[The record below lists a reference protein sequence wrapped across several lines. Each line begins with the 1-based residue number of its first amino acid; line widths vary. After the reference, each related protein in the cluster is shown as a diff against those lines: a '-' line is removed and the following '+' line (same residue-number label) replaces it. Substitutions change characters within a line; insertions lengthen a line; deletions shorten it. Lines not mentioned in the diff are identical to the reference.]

1 MVISIASVASDN
13 RAQLHTLEGF
23 AAALLMVGT
32 VYLVVSA
39 VTLSVPQTE
48 LHVDAQ
54 LKAYGQDALNVLD
67 TSLPPEN
74 NVSYYSSVL
83 KNAVVGWMNGVEG
96 ATSFET
102 DEFCR
107 DPLCIGNYTWHTSH
121 KFEFAGP
128 PIRTNEPF
136 EVYIPSNTQISYAYL
151 TLTGMPLLNMTATTT
166 PPTKYEPKRPNDPSD
181 QFGCAIAY
189 GDLNDDT
196 ISDLVVGAYGNNSS
210 SGVVYVYYGRY
221 YGNGSGITTWEDD
234 GPNITIMNPG
244 ASGDQFGWAVA
255 CGDVNGD
262 GVDDVIVGAP
272 ENYTSGVGKDTG
284 VAYVYYGGAA
294 PSNQPNA
301 TMFNP
306 IVTGQL
312 GGRFGHSLAC
322 GDLNDNGKTDL
333 LVGVPTMPNSGGT
346 AFVYY
351 GSISGVYSGSSFDV
365 RLYNPY
371 NSSEYFGISVASVDI
386 NGDGLSDIVIGANA
400 TNRTY
405 IRYGSASLP
414 PVINGGYNNEMSLTL
429 YGESGSD
436 FGISVSSAGD
446 VNKDGVCDLIVGAS
460 AKSSAHIF
468 YGGSHPDNT
477 SDINL
482 TGESGSDF
490 GISVSH
496 AGDVDSDGY
505 AGVIVGA
512 PKSTQA
518 DAEVFYDVDLDVDPI
533 EISGAS
539 DFGSV
544 VSYIGD
550 VDDDG
555 IPDVAVGAPGGGKV
569 YVYTPK
575 FPEEPWLAIG
585 NMTDPNNMTKVWEYT
600 TVIKTDDGNWTGYMS
615 VSAGNSTDKTLRIYR
630 EITTDALL
638 SMYVQTTS
646 GNSADVR
653 ISVNGVEVN
662 ASSPSIDTG
671 GNGTWHNITLP
682 GDITEWRIGN
692 NTITINVTP
701 TSDLLKIGSATGV
714 KMIRVILPITQPFNT
729 TERTSDFA
737 DEINRWTASRPLSGA
752 TNVSEHADYQWVDSS
767 TNETGWAVPF
777 ILHSNSSGAI
787 YVTNLHVK
795 AAPSLDEYLDTLL
808 PDFVNYNVIFAFLDT
823 LLKGHLYTFSDGSYE
838 KTLNFTKDVID
849 TKEGNLTVHIVLPEN
864 TTAVYKA
871 NMDVTGLPNESIG
884 TEELTLNFAHDADAA
899 IVVDSEGYVH
909 IGYSKNGPQMWY
921 IHDDSGAWDDDT
933 IAGGGGA
940 NYALSMAIDNADE
953 LHSAFLSGVSNP
965 KVYYSRTND
974 GVWLDKQ
981 DTQLVND
988 SSEND
993 PSQPCIA
1000 VDTANVPHI
1009 VWVENA
1015 SVYYSNKTAG
1025 TWSPAVQVNNTINAT
1040 SPLLNIDS
1048 NNTKHLVFLENRT
1061 VYYMNTTGG
1070 NWSVPIRVDDSTN
1083 VSKVSRSP
1091 DRNDYLYLA
1100 WVENGTTLYYSNNTG
1115 GFWSQKDPVYTG
1127 TSVSDP
1133 SISNEYYS
1141 GISHIVWANA
1151 SDIYYS
1157 YNAGGSWSSPPQLLG
1172 SGYEPYIAVDAD
1184 GNTHVIWGEGNVLY
1198 YYGYVLN
1205 YPTRP
1210 YIVIHNR
1217 TVWNYDIEEI
1227 NHNDAKIDSIAL
1239 GDSGTDAMYKKF
1251 DIDTTVE
1258 GKSYLSIYTKGNNG
1272 SINIYIN
1279 DRWVGSA
1286 FIPPNSSFVWQN
1298 ITLAPGVW
1306 DRGINELRINGS
1318 GINNTYG
1325 YANSTDGVND
1335 WYCDNGTMT
1344 SLDYT
1349 WMIRLYATE
1358 YRGTQRTADF
1368 SETLTSYI
1376 SSHDPSGGNYNITF
1390 IVHSDTEGKIKLSRL
1405 RVYYYIRG
1413 NETQVVQKRIIT
1425 NGVPPYN
1432 SVTATRLV
1440 TIQYTDIP
1448 DSVEA
1453 RNYAETRIPDA
1464 SMAPAPIID
1473 LWNIV
1478 EVRLELWYK

>member
-1 MVISIASVASDN
+1 MVISVASDN

-23 AAALLMVGT
+23 AAAMLMVGT

-74 NVSYYSSVL
+74 NKSCYSSVL
-83 KNAVVGWMNGVEG
+83 KNSVVGWMNGVEG
-96 ATSFET
+96 ATRFET
-102 DEFCR
+102 DKLCR
-107 DPLCIGNYTWHTSH
+107 GDFPGTYTLYTSY
-121 KFEFAGP
+121 KFNFRESSGCNDYDTFD
-128 PIRTNEPF
+128 
-136 EVYIPSNTQISYAYL
+136 VLIPSHTNISYAYL
-151 TLTGMPLLNMTATTT
+151 TLTGMPRLDTGNCTDRKINKKLPLVLSNASF
-166 PPTKYEPKRPNDPSD
+166 PDH
-181 QFGCAIAY
+181 FGCAITH
-189 GDLNDDT
+189 GDVNDDG
-196 ISDLVVGAYGNNSS
+196 ISDMIVGAYNSSSGAVYVYYGNNSS
-210 SGVVYVYYGRY
+210 IG
-221 YGNGSGITTWEDD
+221 TWEDD
-234 GPNITIMNPG
+234 GPNITIANPG
-244 ASGDQFGWAVA
+244 ASCDQFGGAVA

-284 VAYVYYGGAA
+284 VAYVYYGGAT

-312 GGRFGHSLAC
+312 GGQFGHSLAC
-322 GDLNDNGKTDL
+322 GDLNDDGKTDL
-333 LVGVPTMPNSGGT
+333 LVGTPTMPNSGGT

-365 RLYNPY
+365 RLYNPH
-371 NSSEYFGISVASVDI
+371 NSSEYFGISVACVDI
-386 NGDGLSDIVIGANA
+386 DGDDVSDIVIGANA

-405 IRYGSASLP
+405 IRYGGASLP
-414 PVINGGYNNEMSLTL
+414 PVINGGYNNEMNLTL
-429 YGESGSD
+429 YGESGSG
-436 FGISVSSAGD
+436 FGISVSHAGD

-468 YGGSHPDNT
+468 YGGSNPDNT

-482 TGESGSDF
+482 TGESDSDF

-496 AGDVDSDGY
+496 AGDADSDGY

-518 DAEVFYDVDLDVDPI
+518 EAEVFYDVDLGVDPI
-533 EISGAS
+533 EISGALN
-539 DFGSV
+539 FGSV

-555 IPDVAVGAPGGGKV
+555 IPDVAVGAPGAGKV

-575 FPEEPWLAIG
+575 FPEDPWLAVG
-585 NMTDPNNMTKVWEYT
+585 DVTDPNNMTKVWEYT
-600 TVIKTDDGNWTGYMS
+600 TVIKTDDGNRTARVP

-630 EITTDALL
+630 EITTDTLL
-638 SMYVQTTS
+638 SMHVHTAPS
-646 GNSADVR
+646 NSADVR

-662 ASSPSIDTG
+662 ASSPAIDT
-671 GNGTWHNITLP
+671 NDTWMWHNITLP
-682 GDITEWRIGN
+682 GDITEWKIGN

-701 TSDLLKIGSATGV
+701 TSGTLNIGSASGV

-729 TERTSDFA
+729 TEKTSDFA
-737 DEINRWTASRPLSGA
+737 DAINRWTASHPLSGA
-752 TNVSEHADYQWVDSS
+752 TNVSEHPVYQWLDPS

-787 YVTNLHVK
+787 EITNIHVK

-838 KTLNFTKDVID
+838 KTLNFTGN
-849 TKEGNLTVHIVLPEN
+849 ENLTVHIVLPEN

-884 TEELTLNFAHDADAA
+884 VEELTLNFAHDADAA

-921 IHDDSGAWDDDT
+921 VHDDSGAWDDDT

-940 NYALSMAIDNADE
+940 NYALSMAIDSVDE
-953 LHSAFLSGVSNP
+953 LHSAFLSGVANP
-965 KVYYSRTND
+965 EVYYSRTND

-981 DTQLVND
+981 DTQLVNK
-988 SSEND
+988 SSGND

-1015 SVYYSNKTAG
+1015 SVYYSNNTAG
-1025 TWSPAVQVNNTINAT
+1025 TWSPAVQVNNTNNAT

-1061 VYYMNTTGG
+1061 VYYMNTTSGS
-1070 NWSVPIRVDDSTN
+1070 WSVPIRVDDSTN
-1083 VSKVSRSP
+1083 VSQVSRSP

-1100 WVENGTTLYYSNNTG
+1100 WVENGTTLYYSNNIA
-1115 GFWSQKDPVYTG
+1115 GFWSHKDPVYTG
-1127 TSVSDP
+1127 TFVSDP
-1133 SISNEYYS
+1133 SISNDYYS
-1141 GISHIVWANA
+1141 GISHIVWADA
-1151 SDIYYS
+1151 GEIYYS
-1157 YNAGGSWSSPPQLLG
+1157 HNAGGSGSWSTPSQLLG

-1184 GNTHVIWGEGNVLY
+1184 GNIHVIWGEGNVLY

-1210 YIVIHNR
+1210 YIVIHNS
-1217 TVWNYDIEEI
+1217 TVWNYNIEEV
-1227 NHNDAKIDSIAL
+1227 NHNDAMIGSTPL
-1239 GDSGTDAMYKKF
+1239 GDNATDAMYKEF
-1251 DIDTTVE
+1251 DIDTAVE
-1258 GKSYLSIYTKGNNG
+1258 GKSCLRIYAKGNNG
-1272 SINIYIN
+1272 SINIYVN

-1286 FIPPNSSFVWQN
+1286 FIPSNESFEWYNVTLPPDVWN
-1298 ITLAPGVW
+1298 
-1306 DRGINELRINGS
+1306 RGINELRINGS
-1318 GINNTYG
+1318 DINNIYG

-1335 WYCDNGTMT
+1335 WYCDNGVID
-1344 SLDYT
+1344 SLDHT

-1425 NGVPPYN
+1425 NGIPQYN

-1448 DSVEA
+1448 DSMEA
-1453 RNYAETRIPDA
+1453 RNYADTRIPDA

>member
-1413 NETQVVQKRIIT
+1413 NETQVVQTRIIT

>member
-1 MVISIASVASDN
+1 MVISIASVALDN

-74 NVSYYSSVL
+74 NRSYYSSVL

-102 DEFCR
+102 DKFCR
-107 DPLCIGNYTWHTSH
+107 DPLCTGNYIWHTSH

-128 PIRTNEPF
+128 PILTNEEF
-136 EVYIPSNTQISYAYL
+136 EVLIPNNTQISHAYI
-151 TLTGMPLLNMTATTT
+151 TLTGMPLLNITAATT
-166 PPTKYEPKRPNDPSD
+166 PPIKYKPKNPNDPSD

-189 GDLNDDT
+189 GDLNNDT
-196 ISDLVVGAYGNNSS
+196 VSDLVVGAYGNNSS
-210 SGVVYVYYGRY
+210 SGAVYVYYGRY
-221 YGNGSGITTWEDD
+221 HGNGSGITTWEGD
-234 GPNITIMNPG
+234 GPNITIVNPG

-255 CGDVNGD
+255 CGDVDGD
-262 GVDDVIVGAP
+262 GVDDLIVGAP
-272 ENYTSGVGKDTG
+272 ENGTTDTG
-284 VAYVYYGGAA
+284 AVYLYNGPILTDAPAPNVTIRNPRLKGGI
-294 PSNQPNA
+294 SN
-301 TMFNP
+301 
-306 IVTGQL
+306 
-312 GGRFGHSLAC
+312 GRFGCSLAC
-322 GDLNDNGKTDL
+322 GDVNGDSCGDI
-333 LVGVPTMPNSGGT
+333 LVGAPTAREYVADCGN
-346 AFVYY
+346 AFVYF
-351 GSISGVYSGSSFDV
+351 GGAPFSGNKIT
-365 RLYNPY
+365 LYNPY
-371 NSSEYFGISVASVDI
+371 NSSDYFGISVASVDI

-405 IRYGSASLP
+405 IRYGGASLP
-414 PVINGGYNNEMSLTL
+414 SLINANNNEMNLTL

-436 FGISVSSAGD
+436 FGISISPAGD
-446 VNKDGVCDLIVGAS
+446 VNNDGVCDLIVGAS
-460 AKSSAHIF
+460 AKSSVHIF
-468 YGGSHPDNT
+468 YGGSHLDNT

-482 TGESGSDF
+482 TGESGSGF
-490 GISVSH
+490 GISVSR

-505 AGVIVGA
+505 AGVIVGRSDG
-512 PKSTQA
+512 KV
-518 DAEVFYDVDLDVDPI
+518 EVFYDVDLGVDPI
-533 EISGAS
+533 EISG
-539 DFGSV
+539 DPGFGSV

-550 VDDDG
+550 VDNDG
-555 IPDVAVGAPGGGKV
+555 IPDVAVGAPGAGTV
-569 YVYTPK
+569 YAYTPK

-585 NMTDPNNMTKVWEYT
+585 DVTDPNNMTKVWEYT
-600 TVIKTDDGNWTGYMS
+600 TVIQTDNGNRTGYMP
-615 VSAGNSTDKTLRIYR
+615 VSAGNSTGKNLSIYR
-630 EITTDALL
+630 EITTDAIL
-638 SMYVQTTS
+638 SMWVCTDS

-662 ASSPSIDTG
+662 ASSPAIDTG
-671 GNGTWHNITLP
+671 GNWTWHNITLP
-682 GDITEWRIGN
+682 PDITEWKIGD
-692 NTITINVTP
+692 NTIRIDVTA
-701 TSDLLKIGSATGV
+701 TSDPLKIGMATGV
-714 KMIRVILPITQPFNT
+714 KMIHIILPITQPFKT

-737 DEINRWTASRPLSGA
+737 DAINNWMDTADEETYRFTDPI
-752 TNVSEHADYQWVDSS
+752 
-767 TNETGWAVPF
+767 TNETWWIIPF
-777 ILHSNSSGAI
+777 TLHSNSSGAI
-787 YVTNLHVK
+787 DATNLHVK
-795 AAPSLDEYLDTLL
+795 AAPSLDEYLDMLL

-838 KTLNFTKDVID
+838 KTLNFTGN
-849 TKEGNLTVHIVLPEN
+849 ENLTVHIVLPEN

-871 NMDVTGLPNESIG
+871 NMDVAGLPNASTG
-884 TEELTLNFAHDADAA
+884 TEVLTLNFAHDADAA

-921 IHDDSGAWDDDT
+921 IHNEDWAWDDDT
-933 IAGGGGA
+933 IAGGGGV
-940 NYALSMAIDNADE
+940 NYALSMAIDSVDE
-953 LHSAFLSGVSNP
+953 LHSAFLSGLDP
-965 KVYYSRTND
+965 EVYYSRTND

-988 SSEND
+988 SSKNEPSHA

-1000 VDTANVPHI
+1000 VDTANAPHT

-1015 SVYYSNKTAG
+1015 SVYYSNNTAG
-1025 TWSPAVQVNNTINAT
+1025 IWSPAVQVNNTTNAT

-1048 NNTKHLVFLENRT
+1048 TNTKHLVFLENRT
-1061 VYYMNTTGG
+1061 VYYMNTTAG
-1070 NWSVPIRVDDSTN
+1070 NWSVPIRVDNSTN
-1083 VSKVSRSP
+1083 VSQVSRSS
-1091 DRNDYLYLA
+1091 DHNDYLYLA

-1115 GFWSQKDPVYTG
+1115 GFWSQKDQVYSG

-1133 SISNEYYS
+1133 SISTEYYS
-1141 GISHIVWANA
+1141 GISHIVWADA
-1151 SDIYYS
+1151 DDIHYS
-1157 YNAGGSWSSPPQLLG
+1157 NNAGGSWNTPPQLLG
-1172 SGYEPYIAVDAD
+1172 SDGQDPSIAVDAY
-1184 GNTHVIWGEGNVLY
+1184 GNIHVIWGEGKSLY

-1205 YPTRP
+1205 YPTKP

-1217 TVWNYDIEEI
+1217 TVWNYNIEEI
-1227 NHNDAKIDSIAL
+1227 NHNDASIDSIAL
-1239 GDSGTDAMYKKF
+1239 GDSGTDAIYKEF
-1251 DIDTTVE
+1251 DIDATVE
-1258 GKSYLSIYTKGNNG
+1258 GISHLSIYTKGADS
-1272 SINIYIN
+1272 SIDIYVKGKWI
-1279 DRWVGSA
+1279 RSA
-1286 FIPPNSSFVWQN
+1286 FIPANATGFVWYN
-1298 ITLAPGVW
+1298 ITLPPGVW

-1318 GINNTYG
+1318 NINNTYG
-1325 YANSTDGVND
+1325 YANSTDGMND
-1335 WYCDNGTMT
+1335 WYCNNGTMY
-1344 SLDYT
+1344 SLDHT

-1358 YRGTQRTADF
+1358 YRGTQGTADF

-1376 SSHDPSGGNYNITF
+1376 SSNNASDGNYNITF

-1448 DSVEA
+1448 DSIEA
-1453 RNYAETRIPDA
+1453 RNYADAQIPDA